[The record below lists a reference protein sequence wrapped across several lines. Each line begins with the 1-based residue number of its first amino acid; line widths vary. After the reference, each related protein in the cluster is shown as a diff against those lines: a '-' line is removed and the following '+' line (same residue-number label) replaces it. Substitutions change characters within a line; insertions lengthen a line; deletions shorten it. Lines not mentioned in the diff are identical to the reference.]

1 MSGSTPARVG
11 SMFRVGS
18 TVTSRTVDWPEARR
32 SSPTCWKQNPFTLFA
47 SDGLKPV
54 HGVPAACCFTP
65 FETKIW
71 RGELASSAPPSFSSH
86 MIQGTGSLPGTV
98 APPATEGF
106 SAVRFVWMLSD
117 GIPAPFDRS

>member
-18 TVTSRTVDWPEARR
+18 TVASRGGGWPESRR

-47 SDGLKPV
+47 ADGLKPV

-65 FETKIW
+65 FDTKIW
-71 RGELASSAPPSFSSH
+71 RGE
-86 MIQGTGSLPGTV
+86 
-98 APPATEGF
+98 
-106 SAVRFVWMLSD
+106 
-117 GIPAPFDRS
+117 